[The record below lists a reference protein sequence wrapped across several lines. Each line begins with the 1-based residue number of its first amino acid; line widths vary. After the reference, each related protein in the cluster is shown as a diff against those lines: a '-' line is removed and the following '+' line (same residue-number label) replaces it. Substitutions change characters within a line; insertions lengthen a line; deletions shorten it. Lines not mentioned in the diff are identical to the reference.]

1 MAEYMD
7 VKFKNELG
15 EVHINKSVFEW
26 IARNIVEE
34 MKGVDIVDG
43 SFKKGVVCTLSKE
56 GLLKIEIEV
65 KLDYGMNAERTSRT
79 IQENVI
85 NNIKNSTDVVA
96 DQVDISVI
104 GFHFK

>member
-1 MAEYMD
+1 
-7 VKFKNELG
+7 
-15 EVHINKSVFEW
+15 
-26 IARNIVEE
+26 
-34 MKGVDIVDG
+34 
-43 SFKKGVVCTLSKE
+43 
-56 GLLKIEIEV
+56 
-65 KLDYGMNAERTSRT
+65 MNAERTSRT